1 MPRQKRD
8 FGTIR
13 RRSNG
18 RYQAYYMGPDTAFH
32 RAPSTFDTKADAEA
46 WLAKERKLLQD
57 DSWTPARSR
66 RAKVRRATEYF
77 GDYAIAWLDQRELKP
92 RTRQLHQG
100 LLDQVILPAFGEMS
114 LRDISPS
121 VVRTWTSS
129 LDPTKPTRR
138 AHAYS
143 LLRSILNTAVV
154 DEVLPANPCKVRGAG
169 QTFRARSIEPVS
181 LDELAVC
188 VEGMPERYRMLVLLA
203 VWCGLRL
210 GELMELRRRDIE
222 LHPGHEVV
230 HVRRG
235 VVRVD
240 GQIVVGSPKSRAG
253 VRDVAIPPHLVGA
266 LTQHLANHVA
276 PGLEALVFPSVKD
289 PTVQV
294 HPNTLYKQWHK
305 ARAAAG
311 RPDLRIHDLRH
322 SGAVLAAQTGATLAE
337 LMARLGHSTPQ
348 AALRYQH
355 AARGRDSEIAA
366 ALSRLAGGGR

>member
-32 RAPSTFDTKADAEA
+32 RAPSTFDTRADAEA

-77 GDYAIAWLDQRELKP
+77 GEYADAWLEQRELKP
-92 RTRQLHQG
+92 RTRKLYRG
-100 LLDQVILPAFGEMS
+100 LLDQAILPEFGEMS

-121 VVRTWTSS
+121 LVRTWTSS
-129 LDPTKPTRR
+129 LDPAKPTRR

-154 DEVLPANPCKVRGAG
+154 DEILAANPCKVRGAG
-169 QTFRARSIEPVS
+169 YASRARRIEPVT
-181 LDELAVC
+181 LDELSVC

-210 GELMELRRRDIE
+210 GELIELRRRDIE
-222 LHPGHEVV
+222 LRPGREVV

-235 VVRVD
+235 VVRVE
-240 GQIVVGSPKSRAG
+240 GQIVVGSPKSAAG
-253 VRDVAIPPHLVGA
+253 VRDVAIPPHLVEP
-266 LTQHLANHVA
+266 LKQHLAAHVDA
-276 PGLEALVFPSVKD
+276 GMDALVFPSVKNQ
-289 PTVQV
+289 TIQV
-294 HPNTLYKQWHK
+294 HPNTLYKRWYK
-305 ARAAAG
+305 ARQSAG

-366 ALSRLAGGGR
+366 ALSRLAEGGR

>member
-18 RYQAYYMGPDTAFH
+18 RYQAYYMGPDLAFH
-32 RAPSTFDTKADAEA
+32 RAPSTFDAKADAEA
-46 WLAKERKLLQD
+46 WLAKERKLLQED
-57 DSWTPARSR
+57 TWTPSRSR

-77 GDYAIAWLDQRELKP
+77 DEYANDWLEQRELKP
-92 RTRQLHQG
+92 RTRVLYRG
-100 LLDQVILPAFGEMS
+100 LLNQLILPELGQMS

-121 VVRTWTSS
+121 VVRAWTSS
-129 LDPTKPTRR
+129 LDPAKPTRR

-154 DEVLPANPCKVRGAG
+154 DEILASNPCKVRGAG
-169 QTFRARSIEPVS
+169 SAVRARRIEPVA

-188 VEGMPERYRMLVLLA
+188 VEAMGERYRMLIVLA
-203 VWCGLRL
+203 VWCGLRM
-210 GELMELRRRDIE
+210 GELTELRRRDLE
-222 LHPGHEVV
+222 LPPGRGVV

-235 VVRVD
+235 VVRVE
-240 GQIVVGSPKSRAG
+240 GQVVVGSPKSAAG
-253 VRDVAIPPHLVGA
+253 VRDVTIPPHLLDALQRHLGA
-266 LTQHLANHVA
+266 FVA
-276 PGLEALVFPSVKD
+276 PEPDALVFSSVND
-289 PTVQV
+289 PDVQV
-294 HPNTLYKQWHK
+294 HPNTLYKQWYK
-305 ARAAAG
+305 ARESAG

-355 AARGRDSEIAA
+355 AARGRDAEIAA
-366 ALSRLAGGGR
+366 ALSRIAEGDR